1 MSGRFEKHVCIISF
15 PAGDARI
22 FYCFGIFITF
32 ACRIYHT
39 SIGSVTVVWWQYL
52 VLVLFLG
59 FPGKGRYPSGKLND
73 TSYVSLSGCKSDTV
87 AYMVAALEQ
96 RPADSLTP
104 DQRTWL
110 ALCGLCLQDKS
121 YSDTIGP
128 QSRIDSVVSYYE
140 QTKSPYLATAYFY
153 KARSLYYV
161 NRYEAAVS
169 FYLKAEKHAE
179 SVGDYSLLARINMD
193 IGDFNVYQQYYT
205 KARGRFQKAL
215 RYYEL
220 AHENHGVYAL
230 TSIGYS
236 YLYDESF
243 DVEQALH
250 YFHEALDLAQGDSA
264 LTGLVLYEMGLVFYE
279 EFRSDSAK
287 YYFLQSEKISEKNY
301 MKASRSLCLAN
312 IYHEEGKQDSVL
324 YHLDAALAAA
334 SDIYVSQ
341 ECYEMKAILAQQAGD
356 YEEANRYREL
366 ELACLD
372 SIGRIE
378 RSHHEAYVYEHNYH
392 KEQERLRERNT
403 WITAGMVVLVL
414 IGLFA
419 LIGLFEFLEKKRML
433 EHYEGKGRQAEQ
445 ERDSWVAELFEVQ
458 KQKIQAHMETLQKHG
473 TDYET
478 ALRTAYNE
486 MLRLDSF
493 PDFCKFADS
502 YLNNLLTKLH
512 VEYPQLDERD
522 LKLCVLHLLQTRNK
536 EISLLLNISVNSV
549 GNTKTRLAKKVGAG
563 SATGLTRLLYDIFA
577 RRE

>member
-1 MSGRFEKHVCIISF
+1 MQERFGRKRGASKLFGAPLIISGRFEKLICIAGF
-15 PAGDARI
+15 PAGDAGI
-22 FYCFGIFITF
+22 FCRYGNFITF
-32 ACRIYHT
+32 ARRIYHT
-39 SIGSVTVVWWQYL
+39 SLGRVTAVWWPCL
-52 VLVLFLG
+52 VGILFLG
-59 FPGKGRYPSGKLND
+59 IPGKGRCPSGND
-73 TSYVSLSGCKSDTV
+73 TSYVSLSGCNPDTV
-87 AYMVAALEQ
+87 ACMVAVLERQ
-96 RPADSLTP
+96 PADSLTS
-104 DQRTWL
+104 DQRAWL
-110 ALCGLCLQDKS
+110 ALCGLCLQDKNF
-121 YSDTIGP
+121 SDTIGP

-140 QTKSPYLATAYFY
+140 QAKSPYLATACFY

-161 NRYEAAVS
+161 NRYEAAVP

-193 IGDFNVYQQYYT
+193 IGDFNVYQRYYT

-220 AHENHGVYAL
+220 ANENHGVYAL

-243 DVEQALH
+243 DVERALH

-264 LTGLVLYEMGLVFYE
+264 LTGLVLYETGLVFYE

-287 YYFLQSEKISEKNY
+287 YYFLQSEKISENNY

-312 IYHEEGKQDSVL
+312 IYYEEEQLDSVL
-324 YHLDAALAAA
+324 YYLDAALAVS

-341 ECYEMKAILAQQAGD
+341 ECCEMKAMLAQQAGD

-403 WITAGMVVLVL
+403 WIAAVMLVLVL

-419 LIGLFEFLEKKRML
+419 LVGLFELLEKKQL
-433 EHYEGKGRQAEQ
+433 LKHYEGKGRQAEQ
-445 ERDSWVAELFEVQ
+445 ERDSWVFESLMPHKCRLSTFYAGFIKNIAPAARQ
-458 KQKIQAHMETLQKHG
+458 KFL
-473 TDYET
+473 
-478 ALRTAYNE
+478 
-486 MLRLDSF
+486 S
-493 PDFCKFADS
+493 
-502 YLNNLLTKLH
+502 
-512 VEYPQLDERD
+512 
-522 LKLCVLHLLQTRNK
+522 
-536 EISLLLNISVNSV
+536 
-549 GNTKTRLAKKVGAG
+549 
-563 SATGLTRLLYDIFA
+563 SA
-577 RRE
+577 